1 MGTKKGHLPRLA
13 LDLSLGDVGEDGG
26 PGGGEVSLRVETNMM
41 RNHDLMVEHG
51 PGTWDDDFT
60 FLIRF
65 FE

>member
-1 MGTKKGHLPRLA
+1 
-13 LDLSLGDVGEDGG
+13 V
-26 PGGGEVSLRVETNMM
+26 

-65 FE
+65 FLSNLALHFSLLWHLKAF